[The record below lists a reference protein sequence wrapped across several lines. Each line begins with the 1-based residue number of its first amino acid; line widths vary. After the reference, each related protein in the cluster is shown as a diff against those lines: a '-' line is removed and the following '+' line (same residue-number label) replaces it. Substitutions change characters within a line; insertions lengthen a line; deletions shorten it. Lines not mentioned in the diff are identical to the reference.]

1 VLTGWAGYRMVR
13 EAAAASSPINGQ
25 ASASNWKIQAKQV
38 NLIDCD
44 QCIRNPSIIL

>member
-1 VLTGWAGYRMVR
+1 VLTGWAGHRVV
-13 EAAAASSPINGQ
+13 GG
-25 ASASNWKIQAKQV
+25 SAQWKIQAKQV

>member
-1 VLTGWAGYRMVR
+1 MVR
-13 EAAAASSPINGQ
+13 EAAAPRLPVNAQ